1 MTDQPSPDELRAIN
15 ALQRDYFNRN
25 VDLFEPPLPEG
36 VPERLGQIIQAAAIQ
51 AGESVLDV
59 GTGTGILIPHILE
72 FAPLEVHVCDLA
84 EKMLS
89 RVKDK
94 FLHAVTHLCDV
105 GDLDLAQDSLDVV
118 FINGC
123 FSNIVDKAKSLDH
136 LYRLLRPK
144 GRLIIS
150 HPLGREFILELRK
163 HAPFPLDL
171 LPDEVAARDL
181 LQTHGFK
188 LVHYRDEPAFYLVQ
202 AESNKGLGRL

>member
-1 MTDQPSPDELRAIN
+1 MTDRPSPDELRAIN
-15 ALQRDYFNRN
+15 ALQRDYFNRY

-36 VPERLGQIIQAAAIQ
+36 VPERLRQIIRSGAIQ
-51 AGESVLDV
+51 TGESVLDV
-59 GTGTGILIPHILE
+59 GTGTGILIPYIME
-72 FAPLEVHVCDLA
+72 FEPSEVHACDLA
-84 EKMLS
+84 EKMLT

-94 FLHAVTHLCDV
+94 FPHVITHLCDV
-105 GDLDLAQDSLDVV
+105 GDLDLPEDSLDVV

-123 FSNIVDKAKSLDH
+123 FSNIVDKAKSLDL

-171 LPDEVAARDL
+171 LPDDVEVREL
-181 LQTHGFK
+181 LQQHGFNMTQ
-188 LVHYRDEPAFYLVQ
+188 YRDEPAFYLVH
-202 AESNKGLGRL
+202 AESNKGLG